1 MPKGKKIGSKDL
13 ELNWRKARQFLNS
26 PFGVQG
32 PSGKSEVRVPPKVSA
47 GKLEPSER
55 LLQI

>member
-13 ELNWRKARQFLNS
+13 EPKWTKVRQFLNS